1 MISWQ
6 TSEPADSQVEYGT
19 TAAYGQSTTIQ
30 PSLVNSHSMSLTA
43 LSADTTYHFRVRSK
57 DGANNSSTGTD
68 FTFRTTPSADSETES
83 ASAALA
89 SYGFNE
95 ALGSVTADA
104 SGHGFGGTLVNNPVW
119 TSGRSA
125 NALVFDGVNDKVSL
139 PSSLDIAK
147 LPFTLEAWIMPTS
160 RSDWRGIF
168 SKRSSY
174 SRTQMRFDVGL
185 AIYTGR
191 VYVTTAQSVVTFAY
205 APPLNNWSHIA
216 VVAESSGTKLYVNGA
231 LKQTLAPVFLGS
243 KANAPVVIGNTGDN
257 DDPFAG
263 IIDELR
269 LYDRALGAGEIQAD
283 MTSTSF

>member
-1 MISWQ
+1 
-6 TSEPADSQVEYGT
+6 
-19 TAAYGQSTTIQ
+19 
-30 PSLVNSHSMSLTA
+30 MSLTA

-68 FTFRTTPSADSETES
+68 VMFRTS
-83 ASAALA
+83 ASGADEGAGEGAGADEALA
-89 SYGFNE
+89 SYGFDE
-95 ALGSVTADA
+95 ALGSATADT

-125 NALVFDGVNDKVSL
+125 NALAFDGVNDKVSL
-139 PSSLDIAK
+139 PASLDIAK

-160 RSDWRGIF
+160 RADWRGIF

-185 AIYTGR
+185 AIATGR
-191 VYVTTAQSVVTFAY
+191 VYVTTAQSVVTFSY
-205 APPLNNWSHIA
+205 SPPLNNWTHIA

-243 KANAPVVIGNTGDN
+243 KANAPVAIGNTGDN

-269 LYDRALGAGEIQAD
+269 LYDRALGASEIQAD